1 MSEQMITGST
11 LYVVATPIGN
21 LTDISPRALEVLS
34 GVDFI
39 LCEDTRHSS
48 ILLDHYQIRKKL
60 VSYFAHNEALR
71 TDQFIP
77 ALQGGQSAAIITDA
91 GSPGVSDPGS
101 RIVAACH
108 EAGVKVCP
116 IPGCS
121 AVVTAISAAGFYD
134 SPEFRFIT
142 FFPRKQSERVA
153 VFERIK
159 TDPAVLVGYESP
171 QRIES
176 LLADALTVLGPDWDV
191 CLCRELTK
199 KFEEVTRAKLGDL
212 HERFVQEECRGE
224 ICLLFAGGQAPSRAT
239 NELSDEAIRM
249 IQILKDQ
256 GISSRDIRDA
266 VAKYFDLKPK
276 VVYQYLIS
284 QCGMS

>member
-1 MSEQMITGST
+1 MSEQTITGAT

-21 LTDISPRALEVLS
+21 LEDISPRALAVLN

-71 TDQFIP
+71 TDQFLP
-77 ALQGGQSAAIITDA
+77 ALLDGQSAAIITDA

-108 EAGVKVCP
+108 EAGIRVCP

-121 AVVTAISAAGFYD
+121 AVVTAISAAGFYE
-134 SPEFRFIT
+134 SPSFRFIT
-142 FFPRKQSERVA
+142 FFPRKQSERVE
-153 VFERIK
+153 VFERVK

-176 LLADALTVLGPDWDV
+176 LLEDAVSVLGEAWRV

-199 KFEEVTRAKLGDL
+199 KFEEVTRTTLGALLD
-212 HERFVQEECRGE
+212 RIKADPVKGE
-224 ICLLFAGGQAPSRAT
+224 LCLLLEGGTAPTRAT
-239 NELSDEAIRM
+239 NELSDDAIRM
-249 IQILKDQ
+249 IETLQAQ
-256 GISSRDIRDA
+256 NISSRDIRD
-266 VAKYFDLKPK
+266 VVSKYFDLKPK
-276 VVYQYLIS
+276 TVYQYILDHS
-284 QCGMS
+284 A

>member
-1 MSEQMITGST
+1 MSEQTITGST

-21 LTDISPRALEVLS
+21 LSDISPRALEVLS
-34 GVDFI
+34 SVDFI

-77 ALQGGQSAAIITDA
+77 QLQAGQSAAVITDA

-108 EAGVKVCP
+108 EAGVRVCP

-121 AVVTAISAAGFYD
+121 AVVTAISAAGFWE

-142 FFPRKQSERVA
+142 FFPRKQSERVEI
-153 VFERIK
+153 FERVR

-176 LLADALTVLGPDWDV
+176 LLEDAVSVLGPDWQI

-199 KFEEVTRAKLGDL
+199 KFEEITRTTLGAL
-212 HERFVQEECRGE
+212 LERFKSEECRGE
-224 ICLLFAGGQAPSRAT
+224 LCLLIAGGTAPTRAT
-239 NELSDEAIRM
+239 NELNDDAIRM
-249 IQILKDQ
+249 IDILKAQ
-256 GISSRDIRDA
+256 GVSARDIRDV

-276 VVYQYLIS
+276 VVYQYLIGGDAS
-284 QCGMS
+284 N

>member
-1 MSEQMITGST
+1 MSEQTITGST

-21 LTDISPRALEVLS
+21 LEDISPRALSVLS

-71 TDQFIP
+71 TDQFLP
-77 ALQGGQSAAIITDA
+77 ALLEGQSAAIITDA

-108 EAGVKVCP
+108 EAGIRVCP

-121 AVVTAISAAGFYD
+121 AVVTAISAAGFYE
-134 SPEFRFIT
+134 SPSFRFIT
-142 FFPRKQSERVA
+142 FFPRKQSERVE

-176 LLADALTVLGPDWDV
+176 LLEDAVSVLGADWRV

-199 KFEEVTRAKLGDL
+199 RFEEVTRTTLGAL
-212 HERFVQEECRGE
+212 LERVQGEPVKGE
-224 ICLLFAGGQAPSRAT
+224 ICLLLEGGTAPTRAT
-239 NELSDEAIRM
+239 NELSDDAIRM
-249 IQILKDQ
+249 IETLQAQ
-256 GISSRDIRDA
+256 NISSRDIRD
-266 VAKYFDLKPK
+266 VVSKYFDLKPK
-276 VVYQYLIS
+276 TVYQYILEHS
-284 QCGMS
+284 A